1 MKNLFYIVGAGDI
14 GGGLPRIP
22 QGATIIA
29 ADGGLCYLEEAG
41 IKPDLT
47 MGDFDSYGRIPQG
60 ENVFPCKPEKDDTD
74 MMLAVK
80 EALKRG
86 AEGIVLCGGLG
97 GRFDHSIA
105 NVQTLLYIAQQ
116 GVVCFLLGDNMV
128 CSVIKNGKI
137 GFPAG
142 LSGYVSVF
150 CMGDRASG
158 IDISGLKY
166 PLKNADLT
174 IDVPLG
180 VSNEF
185 ELRSAEI
192 SVREGSL
199 LIVWEDEDFRMAK
212 YKITLKQ
219 QV

>member
-14 GGGLPRIP
+14 GRGLPKIP
-22 QGATIIA
+22 QDATIIA

-41 IKPDLT
+41 IKPDFT

-74 MMLAVK
+74 MLLAVK

-86 AEGIVLCGGLG
+86 AECIVLCGGLG

-105 NVQTLLYIAQQ
+105 NVQTLAYIA
-116 GVVCFLLGDNMV
+116 GHGTACFLLGGKTV
-128 CSVIKNGKI
+128 CTVIKNGKI

-142 LSGYVSVF
+142 LGGYVSAF
-150 CMGDRASG
+150 CLGDRASG
-158 IDISGLKY
+158 VDICGLKY

-174 IDVPLG
+174 MDVPLG

-185 ELRSAEI
+185 ELRNAEI
-192 SVREGSL
+192 SAREGSL
-199 LIVWEDEDFRMAK
+199 LVVWEDEDFRPEK
-212 YKITLKQ
+212 YKIIIQ
-219 QV
+219 